1 MSRAKLRLLLPR
13 QQVGSP
19 DDVLD
24 LSTIQRHLRN
34 VVQLLARESPR
45 VLITQEL
52 SPNLASGCCVEFW
65 VAKGNMDA
73 RFESRVNTL
82 CTVAGKKQEPLNE
95 W

>member
-1 MSRAKLRLLLPR
+1 M
-13 QQVGSP
+13 GSP
-19 DDVLD
+19 DHVLD

-65 VAKGNMDA
+65 VAKRDVDA
-73 RFESRVNTL
+73 GFESRVNTL